1 MMNVNMREEQD
12 EVTYLLLSRDEEF
25 ASELISRENFFLI
38 RANTKYCQV
47 VRVTGRNINWKTIFS
62 YLNV

>member
-1 MMNVNMREEQD
+1 MVIVNMREEQD

-38 RANTKYCQV
+38 RANTTYCQV
-47 VRVTGRNINWKTIFS
+47 VRVTSR
-62 YLNV
+62 

>member
-1 MMNVNMREEQD
+1 MVNVNMREEQD

-25 ASELISRENFFLI
+25 ASELISLENFFLI
-38 RANTKYCQV
+38 RANTKYCEV

-62 YLNV
+62 YFNV